1 MTFFFSWNWFV
12 FSDTLSPL
20 DALSDSKI
28 PDNEGKTY
36 LLQKQN
42 YSIWITYFMKMI
54 LRYSLYLIEIK
65 EDADDKVYDD
75 EQEGNKYRVK

>member
-1 MTFFFSWNWFV
+1 
-12 FSDTLSPL
+12 
-20 DALSDSKI
+20 
-28 PDNEGKTY
+28 
-36 LLQKQN
+36 
-42 YSIWITYFMKMI
+42 MKMI